1 MKKNFL
7 LALVFVLVS
16 LSNAMADSLLWDTL
30 DADDGYTN
38 NSFSIDTMS
47 FIFSNESRSG
57 FDDFSDIY
65 LGYYSPLNEYSGYY
79 LGTFEGNTDSAG
91 EGTRILALVE
101 RYLDFYNLEH
111 SANYETGSYYKVD
124 KPDETTSNSFT
135 SGPLTVTWD
144 LSTGAKNGTWEFT
157 DESLL
162 SLGFYAVKGAQ
173 EFSLYFV
180 DPARTSGNWSTIHL
194 KTPNDKNIP
203 EISHFSGLAGVTT
216 VVPEPST
223 FLLFGIG
230 LIGLGLATRRRIAF

>member
-1 MKKNFL
+1 MKKNL
-7 LALVFVLVS
+7 LLSFIFVLIS

-30 DADDGYTN
+30 DEDNN
-38 NSFSIDTMS
+38 NSFSTYNID
-47 FIFSNESRSG
+47 FVFSNESRS
-57 FDDFSDIY
+57 DADIFSNSY
-65 LGYYSPLNEYSGYY
+65 LGYYNPLNEYSGYY
-79 LGTFEGNTDSAG
+79 LGTFEGNTDGAG
-91 EGTRILALVE
+91 VGTRILALVK
-101 RYLDFYNLEH
+101 RYLDFYNQEN
-111 SANYETGSYYKVD
+111 SSNYEAGSYYKVD
-124 KPDETTSNSFT
+124 KPAVTTLNSIT
-135 SGPLTVTWD
+135 NGPLTVTWD
-144 LSTGAKNGTWEFT
+144 LNNDAKNGTWEFS

-194 KTPNDKNIP
+194 KTPNGNNIP

-230 LIGLGLATRRRIAF
+230 LIGLGLATRRRITS